1 MSAVALISD
10 AQCAKILAPA
20 DALACMRALFA
31 QMAAGEAD
39 NFPVIRERPG
49 LGDCVYGIKSGVNR
63 ASGLLGLKIGGYW
76 PGNTTRGMARHQSTV
91 VLTDPESGVPIALV
105 GGNVITALRTA
116 ASAALSVDV
125 LARRDAKV
133 LGIIGAG
140 GQALWHAR
148 AVLAVRDFDQV
159 LVWNRTPEAAAR
171 LASALGPHARPAAT
185 ADALVSACDVVVTIT
200 GATTPLFSADA
211 VRPGTHFACMG
222 SDTAGKGE
230 TPDGLLRAARLF
242 VDSTAQALT
251 LGECQRVPERAEALT
266 PLGGVILG
274 RAPGRVSDDDVT
286 LFDGT
291 GLGLQDLAM
300 AQLVLSKASQT
311 SETTVVEI

>member
-1 MSAVALISD
+1 MSAVTLISD
-10 AQCAKILAPA
+10 AQCAELLTPA
-20 DALACMRALFA
+20 DALACMRTLFA

-39 NFPVIRERPG
+39 NFPVVRERPG

-76 PGNTTRGMARHQSTV
+76 PGNTARGMARHQSTV
-91 VLTDPESGVPIALV
+91 VLTDPESGAPIALV

-125 LARRDAKV
+125 LARQDAKV

-140 GQALWHAR
+140 GQALSHAQ

-159 LVWNRTPEAAAR
+159 LVWNRTPEAGAR
-171 LASALGPHARPAAT
+171 LASALGPGARLAET
-185 ADALVSACDVVVTIT
+185 ADALVSHSDVVVTIT
-200 GATTPLFSADA
+200 GATAPLFSVDA
-211 VRPGTHFACMG
+211 VRPGAHFACMG

-230 TPDGLLRAARLF
+230 APDGLLAQARLF
-242 VDSTAQALT
+242 VDSAAQART
-251 LGECQRVPERAEALT
+251 LGECQRALVQPEALT
-266 PLGGVILG
+266 PLGAVILG
-274 RAPGRVSDDDVT
+274 HAPGRIAEADIT

-300 AQLVLSKASQT
+300 AQLVLTKAREMGKAS
-311 SETTVVEI
+311 VFEI

>member
-1 MSAVALISD
+1 MSAVTLISD
-10 AQCAKILAPA
+10 AQCAELLTPA
-20 DALACMRALFA
+20 DALACMRTLFA

-76 PGNTTRGMARHQSTV
+76 PGNTARGMARHQSTV
-91 VLTDPESGVPIALV
+91 VLTDPESGAPIALV

-125 LARRDAKV
+125 LARQDAKV

-140 GQALWHAR
+140 GQALSQAQ
-148 AVLAVRDFDQV
+148 AILAVRDFDQV
-159 LVWNRTPEAAAR
+159 LVWNRTPEAGAR
-171 LASALGPHARPAAT
+171 LVSALGPRAKLAET
-185 ADALVSACDVVVTIT
+185 ADALVSASDVVVTIT
-200 GATTPLFSADA
+200 GATAPLFSADA

-230 TPDGLLRAARLF
+230 APDGLLAQARLF
-242 VDSTAQALT
+242 VDSVAQALT
-251 LGECQRVPERAEALT
+251 LGECQRASTQADALT
-266 PLGGVILG
+266 PLGAVILG
-274 RAPGRVSDDDVT
+274 RAPGRIADSDIT

-300 AQLVLSKASQT
+300 AQLVLAKAR
-311 SETTVVEI
+311 ETGKAGVFEI

>member
-1 MSAVALISD
+1 MSAETLISD
-10 AQCAKILAPA
+10 AECAERLTPA
-20 DALACMRALFA
+20 DALACMRTLFA

-39 NFPVIRERPG
+39 NFPVVRERPG

-76 PGNTTRGMARHQSTV
+76 PGNAARGMARHQSTV
-91 VLTDPESGVPIALV
+91 VLTDPESGAPIALV

-125 LARRDAKV
+125 LARRDSKT

-140 GQALWHAR
+140 GQALSHAQ

-159 LVWNRTPEAAAR
+159 LVWNRTPEPAAR
-171 LASALGPHARPAAT
+171 LVSALGPRASLAET
-185 ADALVSACDVVVTIT
+185 ADALVSASDVVVTIT
-200 GATTPLFSADA
+200 GAMAPLFSADA

-222 SDTAGKGE
+222 ADTAGKGE
-230 TPDGLLRAARLF
+230 TPEGLLRMARLF
-242 VDSTAQALT
+242 VDSAAQART

-266 PLGGVILG
+266 PLGAVILG
-274 RAPGRVSDDDVT
+274 RASGRIADDEVT

-300 AQLVLSKASQT
+300 AQLVLSKARERGET
-311 SETTVVEI
+311 SVFEI